1 MKLESQILRAHPFLS
16 LIPRFTLRRLISRAP
31 VDEYPKG
38 TVIFR
43 QGAPCDAIYLV
54 ISGRCESRRMTG
66 RGSEEVEEILG
77 PGDTLGD
84 RELLHNE
91 PYRSTVKVVTDS
103 VLVRF
108 AAEDL
113 RSTFLKNPSIAG
125 RVSQS
130 IAERLQALREDR
142 VRTAARVRRIIALLS
157 LSPGIPGAAVAGR
170 LASALHALGEYEV
183 LLVQLT
189 PSHKDVPSVE
199 WECVSASLKS
209 EFCFE
214 DEIQRNAAGFAEL
227 RLSVKGDAGRI
238 APLLSHL
245 GANFDFVLIHTHPNV
260 PVPVALQCAIQS
272 DWTYVL
278 LGTDAGELSQYQQ
291 MMRQVA
297 SQADS
302 AHVRI
307 KPLIFLDEKTE
318 GSKFAG
324 LLRKTGTPPHAWVRG
339 FPEGNSPGGSGRN
352 GNFAFRIRSLA
363 REIAGCRI
371 GLALSSGG
379 AKGLCHIGVL
389 QVLEEHGIE
398 IDMVAGASMGA
409 YVGAVWAS
417 GHTGAECER
426 FAREVP
432 EGRMG
437 VLALVQ
443 PELPPRRGFLKTTR
457 VANRLRHSVGDVHF
471 SDLAVPLRVVATY
484 LDTLERVV
492 FSTGEVVPA
501 VEASIAIPGVCVPV
515 VFDGETFIDG
525 GIVDPL
531 PVDVLTESGIDRIIA
546 VNTIP
551 TPDRLRQCLVAN
563 RNAMK
568 GSSEAAK
575 DSGFLNRHLNYFA
588 SGNVLDTMFRSIS
601 GAQTRLA
608 EAACLDADVVL
619 RPVSCEGRWHDFANP
634 GKYIALGRKV
644 AEDQIEEIEALVSR
658 RKEVSREVPI
668 AA

>member
-38 TVIFR
+38 TVVFR

-54 ISGRCESRRMTG
+54 ISGRCESRRTTG
-66 RGSEEVEEILG
+66 RGLEEVEEILG

-108 AAEDL
+108 AAQDL
-113 RSTFLKNPSIAG
+113 RNTFLKNPSIAG

-130 IAERLQALREDR
+130 IADRLQALRESR
-142 VRTAARVRRIIALLS
+142 SRTAARVRRIVALLS
-157 LSPGIPGAAVAGR
+157 ESPRIHGAVVAEHLAAAV
-170 LASALHALGEYEV
+170 HALGEYEV
-183 LLVQLT
+183 LLVHLIAT
-189 PSHKDVPSVE
+189 RDDAPAVD
-199 WECVSASLKS
+199 WERVTASLKGG
-209 EFCFE
+209 FCFE
-214 DEIQRNAAGFAEL
+214 NEIERNAGGFAEL
-227 RLSVKGDAGRI
+227 RLCVNGNADRI

-245 GANFDFVLIHTHPNV
+245 GVNFDFVLIHAHPNV

-278 LGTDAGELSQYQQ
+278 LNTDDEALSRYKQLG
-291 MMRQVA
+291 RDVV
-297 SQADS
+297 SQADG
-302 AHVRI
+302 AQVRI
-307 KPLIFLDEKTE
+307 RPVIFLDENRAGLE
-318 GSKFAG
+318 FAQ
-324 LLRKTGTPPHAWVRG
+324 LLRKSGTPAHAWVRG
-339 FPEGNSPGGSGRN
+339 YLEGGNSGSSGRK
-352 GNFAFRIRSLA
+352 GNFALRIRSLA

-389 QVLEEHGIE
+389 QVLEEHGVE

-417 GHTGAECER
+417 GHTGVECEK

-432 EGRMG
+432 ESRIGI
-437 VLALVQ
+437 LTLIQ
-443 PELPPRRGFLKTTR
+443 PEFPPRRGFLKTER
-457 VANRLRHSVGDVHF
+457 VANRLRRSVGDVHF
-471 SDLAVPLRVVATY
+471 SDLKVPLRVVATY

-492 FSTGEVVPA
+492 FSTGEVVRA
-501 VEASIAIPGVCVPV
+501 VEASIAIPGICVPV

-551 TPDRLRQCLVAN
+551 TPDRLRQCLLADSDRMRKN
-563 RNAMK
+563 
-568 GSSEAAK
+568 GDAAQ
-575 DSGFLNRHLNYFA
+575 SLGFLNRHLNYFA

-608 EAACLDADVVL
+608 EAACSDADVVL
-619 RPVSCEGRWHDFANP
+619 RPVSCDGRWHDFANP
-634 GKYIALGRKV
+634 GRYIALGRKV

-658 RKEVSREVPI
+658 RKEAPREI
-668 AA
+668 TLAA